1 MGMAM
6 NDEPKNEMG
15 MLDGL
20 LKDGDGKPSSSR
32 FLIILWGLGVFVIW
46 AFSSIKSATLQAIPE
61 SVIVTLGV
69 LVAGKTLQRFGE

>member
-1 MGMAM
+1 MD
-6 NDEPKNEMG
+6 NEPKNEMG

-20 LKDGDGKPSSSR
+20 LKDNDGKPSSSR

-46 AFSSIKSATLQAIPE
+46 AFSSIKTATLQSIPE